1 MRRTDRVR
9 AGLLVLALALLAA
22 CVPASPGDPAPTPTS
37 TRTPPPVVPSPPP
50 VASRD
55 EDDEDEDDDGAAAGA
70 TPRPDWMSEPAAE
83 APTCPAP
90 TVTVTSA
97 DELQSALDGAAPG
110 DVVGLAD
117 GVYVGE
123 FVARTSGTPQQ
134 PIALCGGRGA
144 VLDGDGIKGGYA
156 LHLDGA
162 QHWHVDGFTIRNAQ
176 KGLMADGTVGTTISR
191 LRVHHIGDE
200 AIHLRRVSTDNLVT
214 GNAVSDTGLRKPK
227 FGEGVYVGTA
237 ESNFCDVTDCQPDAS
252 DRNRVVANAFW
263 ATTSEAVDVK
273 EGTQDG
279 LVARNQ
285 FDGSGLEGDADS
297 WVDVKGRAWTVEDNS
312 GRHSS
317 LDGFQTH
324 EILDGWGT
332 DNVFRRNQGE
342 LDAPDGF
349 LVAPRPARDNVVDCS
364 NALLT
369 DVGGVAPDGCS

>member
-1 MRRTDRVR
+1 M
-9 AGLLVLALALLAA
+9 
-22 CVPASPGDPAPTPTS
+22 
-37 TRTPPPVVPSPPP
+37 
-50 VASRD
+50 
-55 EDDEDEDDDGAAAGA
+55 
-70 TPRPDWMSEPAAE
+70 PDWMSEPVAE
-83 APTCPAP
+83 APACPAP
-90 TVTVTSA
+90 TVTVSDA
-97 DELQSALDGAAPG
+97 DGLQAALDGAAPG
-110 DVVGLAD
+110 DVIGLAD
-117 GVYVGE
+117 GVYAGE
-123 FVARTSGTPQQ
+123 FVARASGTAQQ

-144 VLDGDGIKGGYA
+144 VLDGEGIKGGYA

-176 KGLMADGTVGTTISR
+176 KGLMADGTVGTTVSR

-237 ESNFCDVTDCQPDAS
+237 ESNFCDVTDCEPDAS

-263 ATTSEAVDVK
+263 ATTSEAVDIK

-279 LVARNQ
+279 LVARNA
-285 FDGSGLEGDADS
+285 FDGSGLVEADS
-297 WVDVKGRAWTVEDNS
+297 WVDVKGRAWTVEDNT
-312 GRHSS
+312 GRHST

-324 EILDGWGT
+324 EIIDGWGT

-342 LDAPDGF
+342 LDSPDGF
-349 LVAPRPARDNVVDCS
+349 LVAPRPARDNVVACS

-369 DVGGVAPDGCS
+369 GVGGVSPDGCT